1 MRMKVGI
8 VGLPNVGKSTIFN
21 ALTNSDIPANNY
33 PFCTIDP
40 NVGIVLVPD
49 KRLDTINKFIP
60 SNNII
65 SASIEF
71 VDIAGLVKGASKG
84 EGLGN
89 QFLSHIRN
97 IDLIVHVVRCFENE
111 NITHVENNLNPIR
124 DIEIIETELMLK
136 DLESVEKKI
145 LKVSKNAK
153 SGDKEAKLTLSVL
166 EIIQENLNN
175 GIMVKNIDFNEK
187 EKEILKTLFLITT
200 KPILYTANVDEEE
213 LNTDNEYTKSVKEY
227 SLKMNSKYL
236 KLSGSIE
243 MEISKLPLEEQS
255 DFLNMYSLQSSGL
268 NQLIQLSYSLLGL
281 QTYFTAGEKEIKAW
295 TIKKGFSAP
304 EAAGVIHSDFQR
316 GFIKAEIYNIEDLE
330 KYHSEHELK
339 NAGKI
344 RQEGKEYT
352 VQDGDIILFRFNV

>member
-1 MRMKVGI
+1 MKVGI

-40 NVGIVLVPD
+40 NVGTVLVPD

-166 EIIQENLNN
+166 EIIRENLNN
-175 GIMVKNIDFNEK
+175 GIMIKNIDFNEK

-200 KPILYTANVDEEE
+200 KPILYTANVDEEL

-236 KLSGSIE
+236 KLNGNIE

-255 DFLNMYSLQSSGL
+255 DFLNMYSLKSSGL

>member
-1 MRMKVGI
+1 MKVGI

-40 NVGIVLVPD
+40 NVGTVLVPD
-49 KRLDTINKFIP
+49 KRLDIINNFIP

-65 SASIEF
+65 SASFEF

-111 NITHVENNLNPIR
+111 NITHVENDLNPIR

-136 DLESVEKKI
+136 DLESIDKKI
-145 LKVSKNAK
+145 IKIRKNAK
-153 SGDKEAKLTLSVL
+153 SGDKEAILSLSVL
-166 EIIQENLNN
+166 ETIQENLNN
-175 GIMVKNIDFNEK
+175 GIMVKNIDFNKK

-200 KPILYTANVDEEE
+200 KPILYIANVDEEL
-213 LNTDNEYTKSVKEY
+213 LNMDNDYTKSVKEY
-227 SLKMNSKYL
+227 SLKMNSKFL

-243 MEISKLPLEEQS
+243 MEISKLPKEEQS
-255 DFLNMYSLQSSGL
+255 DFLNMYNLQSSGL
-268 NQLIQLSYSLLGL
+268 DQLIQLSYSLLGL

-295 TIKKGFSAP
+295 TIKKGFTAP
-304 EAAGVIHSDFQR
+304 QAAGVIHSDFQR
-316 GFIKAEIYNIEDLE
+316 GFIKAEIYNIQDLE
-330 KYHSEHELK
+330 KYHTEQELK

-352 VQDGDIILFRFNV
+352 VLDGDIILFRFNV

>member
-1 MRMKVGI
+1 MKVGI

-40 NVGIVLVPD
+40 NVGTVLVPD

-145 LKVSKNAK
+145 LKVNKNAK

-166 EIIQENLNN
+166 EIIRENLNN
-175 GIMVKNIDFNEK
+175 GIMIKNIDFNEK

-200 KPILYTANVDEEE
+200 KPILYTANVDEEL

-236 KLSGSIE
+236 KLNGNIE

-255 DFLNMYSLQSSGL
+255 DFLNMYSLKSSGL

>member
-1 MRMKVGI
+1 MKVGI

-166 EIIQENLNN
+166 EIIRENLNN
-175 GIMVKNIDFNEK
+175 GIMIKNIDFNEK

>member
-1 MRMKVGI
+1 M
-8 VGLPNVGKSTIFN
+8 
-21 ALTNSDIPANNY
+21 
-33 PFCTIDP
+33 
-40 NVGIVLVPD
+40 
-49 KRLDTINKFIP
+49 
-60 SNNII
+60 
-65 SASIEF
+65 
-71 VDIAGLVKGASKG
+71 
-84 EGLGN
+84 
-89 QFLSHIRN
+89 
-97 IDLIVHVVRCFENE
+97 
-111 NITHVENNLNPIR
+111 
-124 DIEIIETELMLK
+124 
-136 DLESVEKKI
+136 
-145 LKVSKNAK
+145 
-153 SGDKEAKLTLSVL
+153 
-166 EIIQENLNN
+166 
-175 GIMVKNIDFNEK
+175 
-187 EKEILKTLFLITT
+187 KTLFLITT

-213 LNTDNEYTKSVKEY
+213 LNKDNEYTKSVKEY